1 MELAYCCEPVVVS
14 LDCTIGV
21 TGSNARTQ
29 VASLD
34 IVQSQETQMI
44 RRYKTS
50 LLFFAAL
57 MTSAQV
63 TMASADRGGEQ
74 DEAELIQRGERLAL
88 LGVTSDNHALYQDGT
103 TVYATRLNEGAR
115 RKIVATTPPG
125 NVAYVYTVGEVAFVW
140 TNPDRN
146 APGFG
151 VSPLTVWSD
160 ATGAHKASD
169 NSPIGTFTTSASADG
184 RYVIYTTRGLA
195 NGSRGDIEFARTDMS
210 VRTTLAA
217 NIPMSFPSG
226 ACRPWGSFVGLG
238 QRSRPVTLACENGA
252 TTPTLAAWNN
262 RGEQRITLVE
272 SALSPPYFTA
282 SPDGTQLFTALAGSR
297 TPVVVNM
304 SGEVRRLEEGFLS
317 RRGFFTSRNDVFYS
331 AFADITKLGELRRA
345 SLRTGG
351 TSSVVNNFLFFLT
364 PQQGSDLIVTPPSS
378 PDGSKLAY
386 TTGFDPNS
394 GLNDL
399 WIANLNN
406 GGSTAIESA
415 ANTFIPGGFV
425 SSGPLFSSDSKFTL
439 YGRVDD
445 LNTGSSSLVASGPNG
460 KVALGSPG
468 FYTHERLRGSVIA
481 FSENLNFDP
490 NDIFNS
496 TADLKIVDLSRP
508 DRTMRM
514 VAPQAYTIFLTVNR
528 GRELAFTTAKGT
540 QGAGLY
546 IIRARPSDD
555 DND

>member
-1 MELAYCCEPVVVS
+1 MF
-14 LDCTIGV
+14 
-21 TGSNARTQ
+21 
-29 VASLD
+29 
-34 IVQSQETQMI
+34 
-44 RRYKTS
+44 RRLKFRR
-50 LLFFAAL
+50 LKAGALFFAAL
-57 MTSAQV
+57 VASVQI
-63 TMASADRGGEQ
+63 TMALADRNEKS
-74 DEAELIQRGERLAL
+74 DEAELVQRGERLTL

-103 TVYATRLNEGAR
+103 TVYATRLDEGAR
-115 RKIVATTPPG
+115 KKIVGTTLPG

-140 TNPDRN
+140 TNPDRRV
-146 APGFG
+146 PGFG

-184 RYVIYTTRGLA
+184 RYVIYTTRGRA
-195 NGSRGDIEFARTDMS
+195 DGSSGDIEFARTDMS
-210 VRTTLAA
+210 ARTTLVA
-217 NIPMSFPSG
+217 NVPMSFPAG
-226 ACRPWGSFVGLG
+226 ACRPWGSFVGQG

-304 SGEVRRLEEGFLS
+304 RGDVRRLEEGFLS
-317 RRGFFTSRNDVFYS
+317 RRGFFTSRSDVFYS
-331 AFADITKLGELRRA
+331 AFADITRLGEVRRA
-345 SLRTGG
+345 SLRTGT

-364 PQQGSDLIVTPPSS
+364 AQQGSDLIVTPPSS
-378 PDGSKLAY
+378 SDGSKLAY
-386 TTGFDPNS
+386 TTGFDPNT

-399 WIANLNN
+399 WIANLND
-406 GGSTAIESA
+406 GGSAVIEA
-415 ANTFIPGGFV
+415 ASNTFIPGGFAT
-425 SSGPLFSSDSKFTL
+425 SGPLFSADSKFTL

-445 LNTGSSSLVASGPNG
+445 LNTGSSSLVAAGPGG
-460 KVALGSPG
+460 KISLGSPN
-468 FYTHERLRGSVIA
+468 FYTHEKLRDSIIA

-496 TADLKIVDLSRP
+496 TADLKIVDLAHP
-508 DRTMRM
+508 ARTLRM
-514 VAPQAYTIFLTVNR
+514 VAQQAYTIFLPVKE
-528 GRELAFTTAKGT
+528 GRELTFTTAKGK

-546 IIRARPSDD
+546 VIRARTSRD